1 MSEGCTFSPAGLDTV
16 VELLAK
22 TQGWRWWRGFQAVGW
37 GGGGDSRA
45 GVFGSDSVSW
55 AVTVCD
61 QRCPGS
67 CAKHASLKF
76 QPEQ

>member
-1 MSEGCTFSPAGLDTV
+1 MVARLPSCGV
-16 VELLAK
+16 
-22 TQGWRWWRGFQAVGW
+22 